1 VPEVAC
7 SRNRG
12 GGAPSLLLLALVWLS
27 ALVPACRPPRQ
38 PGAGADPWQPAPAPD
53 LGEVV
58 GRVAGVPIF
67 AGEVQ
72 AEMARSGRGPR
83 EAFDTLT
90 ELNLLAERAR
100 QAKHTLTLS
109 EVPRSLLVQRLLER
123 DFEASTTAAQMPEE
137 DLRRAY
143 DQVRDQYV
151 HPRLVDVAL
160 LSVYTGPNM
169 KPEPRARARQNAMAL
184 AEELRR
190 QPRLTAED
198 AQTLARLP
206 EWKARKVVYWRFWQG
221 PDRHSGPFGGKVAP
235 AVTRLSR
242 PRETSGLVED
252 DSGYHFA
259 LYLGERPPS
268 NVTFEEA
275 REEVRQ
281 KAYPGWRRHRFE
293 VLVKRLAQ
301 EHTVEVHRDRVLAG
315 SAPAENAPVKR

>member
-1 VPEVAC
+1 MPGTRPPV
-7 SRNRG
+7 
-12 GGAPSLLLLALVWLS
+12 LLMLALFSLS
-27 ALVPACRPPRQ
+27 PLVPACRSRPD
-38 PGAGADPWQPAPAPD
+38 PGAGADPWQPLPAPD
-53 LGEVV
+53 LGELV
-58 GRVAGVPIF
+58 GRVGGVPIF

-83 EAFDTLT
+83 QAFDALV
-90 ELNLLAERAR
+90 ELHLLAERAR
-100 QAKHTLTLS
+100 QAKHTLSLS
-109 EVPRSLLVQRLLER
+109 EVPRALLVQRLLER
-123 DFEASTTAAQMPEE
+123 DFEASTTAAQMPDE

-143 DQVRDQYV
+143 EQVRDHYV

-169 KPEPRARARQNAMAL
+169 RPEPRERARQTAMAL

-198 AQTLARLP
+198 AQALARLP

-235 AVTRLSR
+235 AVTRLTR

-259 LYLGERPPS
+259 LYLGERPPR
-268 NVTFEEA
+268 NVSFAEA
-275 REEVRQ
+275 REEVRE
-281 KAYPGWRRHRFE
+281 KAYPEWRRHRFE
-293 VLVKRLAQ
+293 TLVKRLAQ
-301 EHTVEVHRDRVLAG
+301 EHTVEVHRDRVVAG
-315 SAPAENAPVKR
+315 RAPVQNAPVGR